1 MKYSSQSYSILR
13 SNEVVAAV
21 VLQKPRV
28 PVTFSPQLYPFLP
41 EVNPGDQDQHCGTC
55 GYPQAQLSRYPCP
68 STYYHGLAVT
78 GGVW

>member
-41 EVNPGDQDQHCGTC
+41 EVNPGDLEF
-55 GYPQAQLSRYPCP
+55 PVVAVAELP
-68 STYYHGLAVT
+68 SYHSLVE
-78 GGVW
+78 W